1 MVYLVWVPD
10 RLALVGAVVVVV
22 EEVVLPEAE
31 ELVVAA
37 GLEAA
42 ALYPL

>member
-1 MVYLVWVPD
+1 MPD
-10 RLALVGAVVVVV
+10 WLAPVGAVVVVV